1 MKKQIKNYSTR
12 PVLNTIN
19 LISII
24 PARSYLNIDIEK
36 KQICKD
42 NRGKTGIYRL
52 THVISKKSYV
62 GSSNNLSVRF
72 GNYFNI
78 NYLKREI
85 EKNNSKIYRALL
97 KYGYS
102 NFKLDIL
109 EYCDSAILIEREQYY
124 LDNLKLEY
132 NILKIAGSFYGFK
145 HSIETIKRMR
155 IAKLGRKLDE
165 ITKLKLSANSRAY
178 PLTVKDN
185 KTGEVKL
192 FTSVRKTASFIGISH
207 TYLAKCIRIK
217 KFYMG
222 KGYYITRNSI

>member
-1 MKKQIKNYSTR
+1 MKKQIKNYSTI
-12 PVLNTIN
+12 PVLNDLN
-19 LISII
+19 LIPII
-24 PARSYLNIDIEK
+24 PIHSYLNIDIEK

-52 THVISKKSYV
+52 THVMSKKSYV
-62 GSSNNLSVRF
+62 GSSINLSIRF

-102 NFKLDIL
+102 SFKLDIL

-132 NILKIAGSFYGFK
+132 NTLKTAGSFYGFK
-145 HSIETIKRMR
+145 HSIETIERMR
-155 IAKLGRKLDE
+155 LAKLGRKRDE
-165 ITKLKLSANSRAY
+165 VTKLKLSANSQAY
-178 PLTVKDN
+178 PIRAIN
-185 KTGEVKL
+185 NNTGETKL
-192 FTSVRKTASFIGISH
+192 FTSVRKTANFIGIHHS
-207 TYLAKCIRIK
+207 YLAKCLKIK
-217 KFYMG
+217 KFYTG
-222 KGYYITRNSI
+222 RGYYITKIIL